1 LHHCALQPDLCPPH
15 RDRAGRRDGDGQS
28 HSIRA
33 SQTLLHLGI
42 ASELIVSTL
51 LIFAVLALYRLFKGV
66 NEKQALAMMTLL
78 LVSIPISLVSVVHE
92 IAALVLV
99 SGADFL
105 SVIDQHQLD
114 ALAYVFLRLHGQGVI
129 VAEIFWG
136 LWLFPF
142 GALAIRS
149 GFIPRVLGVVPI
161 VAGAAYVASSVASL
175 FLPQYGHLVSQVAM
189 VLEAGELPI
198 VLWLV
203 IWGAKAQ
210 R

>member
-1 LHHCALQPDLCPPH
+1 
-15 RDRAGRRDGDGQS
+15 
-28 HSIRA
+28 
-33 SQTLLHLGI
+33 
-42 ASELIVSTL
+42 
-51 LIFAVLALYRLFKGV
+51 
-66 NEKQALAMMTLL
+66 
-78 LVSIPISLVSVVHE
+78 
-92 IAALVLV
+92 
-99 SGADFL
+99 
-105 SVIDQHQLD
+105 
-114 ALAYVFLRLHGQGVI
+114 VI